1 MRKWR
6 RCQCTSHKCKYRAQR
21 DSDFCSACELDK
33 EWCAAMYEYEKN
45 KERLPKGG
53 VSRSRRVEESS
64 EDVPF

>member
-33 EWCAAMYEYEKN
+33 EWCAAMYEYEKRKSADSSAAFRSKKR
-45 KERLPKGG
+45 KETP
-53 VSRSRRVEESS
+53 